1 MNSPHANP
9 LLDTLNWIKKCKP
22 SPTSADFHT
31 QFGVFCEEIGETLS
45 EVSTTNQETN
55 LLVVEAREAME
66 RLGTHLKGN
75 DHVIVVMQK
84 HRKGFLDG
92 LNDVIVTAVTTAH
105 TQDMDIIG
113 SANEVNRANY
123 SKFVNGRPIFDVN
136 GKVAKGPDYVKA
148 DLTPF
153 I

>member
-1 MNSPHANP
+1 MNNSHANP

-92 LNDVIVTAVTTAH
+92 LNGVIVTAVTTAH

>member
-1 MNSPHANP
+1 
-9 LLDTLNWIKKCKP
+9 
-22 SPTSADFHT
+22 
-31 QFGVFCEEIGETLS
+31 
-45 EVSTTNQETN
+45 
-55 LLVVEAREAME
+55 ME